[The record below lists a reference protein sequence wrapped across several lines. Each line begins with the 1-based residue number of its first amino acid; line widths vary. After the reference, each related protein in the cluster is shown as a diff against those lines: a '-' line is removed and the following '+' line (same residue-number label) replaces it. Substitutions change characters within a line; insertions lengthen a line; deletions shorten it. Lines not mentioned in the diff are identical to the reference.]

1 MSCKALHPTGLDELI
16 NLSCVQGHPT
26 PVALEPCAS
35 GKAAVLTLIVRMP
48 TGGQEHTAT
57 GQSGLAI
64 ASALV
69 SLGTLCKS
77 DTIKEDGKSDCW
89 KPSSHPGTCI

>member
-1 MSCKALHPTGLDELI
+1 M
-16 NLSCVQGHPT
+16 
-26 PVALEPCAS
+26 ALEPCAS
-35 GKAAVLTLIVRMP
+35 GKAAVLSLIVRLP

-69 SLGTLCKS
+69 SLGTLCK
-77 DTIKEDGKSDCW
+77 TIKEDGKSDCW